1 MVTYLE
7 YHGPSSAATVIIGQQ
22 KSPQEELNINKY
34 SNISSSSS
42 LPILSIQ
49 FDLSTYDQPYL
60 NKSPHDH
67 AQYQYHC
74 PTHDDSLRFE
84 YSPCVYMSY
93 DLFYGAIH
101 EILENLGEE
110 FESYRP
116 LVIDD
121 VISKVCEIVDDE
133 SNKGRERLKIFIGVA
148 LAVERLL
155 DESILNDDCVICLEE
170 LGRKKPLWYPPCS
183 HVFHADCMA
192 TWLEHSLSCPICRCD
207 LSPIK
212 LNSFVLHFCL
222 QNM

>member
-1 MVTYLE
+1 MTM
-7 YHGPSSAATVIIGQQ
+7 HNTNIIVLLMTIRFD
-22 KSPQEELNINKY
+22 LNIPLVY
-34 SNISSSSS
+34 TC
-42 LPILSIQ
+42 
-49 FDLSTYDQPYL
+49 DTTCSTAPFM
-60 NKSPHDH
+60 KFWRIWES
-67 AQYQYHC
+67 
-74 PTHDDSLRFE
+74 
-84 YSPCVYMSY
+84 
-93 DLFYGAIH
+93 
-101 EILENLGEE
+101 E
-110 FESYRP
+110 FEKNYRP

-170 LGRKKPLWYPPCS
+170 LGRKKPLSYPPCS

-192 TWLEHSLSCPICRCD
+192 TWLEHSLSCLICRCD

-212 LNSFVLHFCL
+212 LNSFVLHFFL